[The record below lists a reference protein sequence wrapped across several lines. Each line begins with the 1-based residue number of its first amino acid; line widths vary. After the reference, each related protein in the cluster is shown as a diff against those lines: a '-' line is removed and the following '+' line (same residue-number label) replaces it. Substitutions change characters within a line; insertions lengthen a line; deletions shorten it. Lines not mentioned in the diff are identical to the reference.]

1 MSDKDKAMDLIRDEL
16 AKDSS
21 GNPGLTVL
29 GESLTERLNGDP
41 GVAAAVLKFQ
51 KPVQEGFG
59 AIRDHARKIAK
70 GGCAV
75 VDDRTGFGI
84 ACKRWG
90 IPADGAPNPAPV
102 AAPAMTVQA
111 QAPARDA
118 LDLDALLG
126 V

>member
-16 AKDSS
+16 AKA
-21 GNPGLTVL
+21 GENPGLTVL
-29 GESLTERLNGDP
+29 GEYLTERLRADP
-41 GVAAAVLKFQ
+41 GIAAAVLKFDN
-51 KPVQEGFG
+51 PVKSGFD

-90 IPADGAPNPAPV
+90 IPEDGEKNPAPV
-102 AAPAMTVQA
+102 AAPAMAVQA

-118 LDLDALLG
+118 FDLDALLG